1 MNKLYNWG
9 RQGFLEGLVSWLT
22 DDIRVVLVNTQVYTV
37 NLATHRTLADIP
49 EAAVMGSSDGLTG
62 KTSTDGVADADDVAF
77 ASTTAGFIG
86 AAVIY
91 KYNATRSNARLIGYI
106 DTAINLPT
114 TGGGPYRLVWDS
126 TANRI
131 FKL

>member
-9 RQGFLEGLVSWLT
+9 RQGFLEGLTSWLT
-22 DDIRVVLVNTQVYTV
+22 DDFRVILVNTNVYTV
-37 NLATHRTLADIP
+37 DLATHRTLADIP
-49 EAAVMGSSDGLTG
+49 EAAVMGSSGALEG
-62 KTSTDGVADADDVAF
+62 KTSTDGVADADDLYF
-77 ASTTAGFIG
+77 SSTTAGPIG
-86 AAVIY
+86 AAVLY
-91 KYNATRSNARLIGYI
+91 KYNATRSLARLVGYI

-114 TGGGPYRLVWDS
+114 TGGGPYRLVWDN